1 MAVSVQK
8 TVPEGIVLNK
18 NRCKAPGA
26 GGMGHYVENMA
37 FKYGLTVYNEN
48 VNQLESTCQ
57 GG

>member
-1 MAVSVQK
+1 
-8 TVPEGIVLNK
+8 
-18 NRCKAPGA
+18 
-26 GGMGHYVENMA
+26 MGHYVENMA